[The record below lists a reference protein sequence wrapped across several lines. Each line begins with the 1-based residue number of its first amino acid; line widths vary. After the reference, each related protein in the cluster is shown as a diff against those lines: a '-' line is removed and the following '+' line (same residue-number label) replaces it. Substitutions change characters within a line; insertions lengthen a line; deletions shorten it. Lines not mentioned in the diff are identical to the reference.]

1 MKIRMLTLTVALMA
15 LPATTTFADVDCQMI
30 MQELKAGRT
39 PQGVVNGHRINEND
53 IKVCQAEADREAWQA
68 RMRGNDSVPDGSAA
82 MPELPKNVDD
92 RAK

>member
-30 MQELKAGRT
+30 VQELKAGRT
-39 PQGVVNGHRINEND
+39 PQGLVNGHRIDEND
-53 IKVCQAEADREAWQA
+53 IKVCQAQADREAWQA

-82 MPELPKNVDD
+82 MPELPKQVDD

>member
-1 MKIRMLTLTVALMA
+1 MKIRMPTLAVALMA

-30 MQELKAGRT
+30 MLELKAGRT
-39 PQGVVNGHRINEND
+39 PQGVVNGHRLNEND

-68 RMRGNDSVPDGSAA
+68 RMRGNDSAPDGSAA
-82 MPELPKNVDD
+82 MPELPKKVDD